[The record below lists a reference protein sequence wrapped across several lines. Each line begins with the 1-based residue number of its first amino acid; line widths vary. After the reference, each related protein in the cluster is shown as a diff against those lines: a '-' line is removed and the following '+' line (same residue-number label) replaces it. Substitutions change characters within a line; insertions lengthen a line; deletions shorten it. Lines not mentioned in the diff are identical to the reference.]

1 MENFKRNFDYWLFTD
16 FNFNLTSQCCLHQEL
31 QQKLN
36 DVAPLLQTAREK
48 GKLLTMMESHAAQTT
63 TMETKLDDLSNKWEE
78 LQRKLNDRQ
87 EDAEKEREAVAAL
100 NKEVKT
106 VWKRLD
112 ELAASTEDLT
122 AITYDTAKVLE
133 QRDNYQVLN
142 SWALCHLGQVLIL
155 HRI

>member
-1 MENFKRNFDYWLFTD
+1 
-16 FNFNLTSQCCLHQEL
+16 
-31 QQKLN
+31 
-36 DVAPLLQTAREK
+36 
-48 GKLLTMMESHAAQTT
+48 MMESHAAQTT
-63 TMETKLDDLSNKWEE
+63 TKETQLDDLNNKWEQ

-142 SWALCHLGQVLIL
+142 SWALFHLGQVLIL
-155 HRI
+155 HHI